1 MRFDL
6 LHILFHVNVMFYFLS
21 SSFKSTEC
29 HMNAVLRV
37 YSYYHRV
44 PRQHFRDMNIL
55 KKKKFPDPCNWFL
68 PVNMA
73 KFAPTSFAM
82 FNLFIAPSVPPYY
95 YNHSIELGRTLYHLL
110 YGGKTLYKSFHNC
123 ERLVE
128 FQAILGSVHS
138 SLSIFFCSDIHPILL
153 LNS

>member
-6 LHILFHVNVMFYFLS
+6 LHILFHVDVMFYFLS
-21 SSFKSTEC
+21 SSFKSTEY

-95 YNHSIELGRTLYHLL
+95 YYTITVSSWAGLYTT
-110 YGGKTLYKSFHNC
+110 YFMEEKRFIKVFTTVN
-123 ERLVE
+123 
-128 FQAILGSVHS
+128 A
-138 SLSIFFCSDIHPILL
+138 
-153 LNS
+153 